1 LKENSEE
8 EKMKTILIVALAL
21 FATAYAY
28 DVEDIPE
35 FMRERLDR
43 YVTLKKT
50 WEQKWIDMTADERAH
65 FETVL
70 FSRLS
75 AVPDSVKTRIHS
87 RIEGMEPE
95 DRIKLRNYLYQRFP
109 ELEVA
114 TETQDEIDEFDVI
127 IEQLPQM
134 IREKISDFI
143 AIRFAP
149 AAAYQ
154 NVEDAD
160 LVEFPEIPDL
170 VDIPAQEGDAVPYS
184 EYEMP
189 EDCKQRLDNFLLK
202 REDWKRRW
210 ENLPAEKQEA
220 FRKYIDE
227 KLEE

>member
-1 LKENSEE
+1 
-8 EKMKTILIVALAL
+8 MKTILIVALAL

-35 FMRERLDR
+35 FMCERLDKF
-43 YVTLKKT
+43 VALKKN
-50 WEQKWIDMTADERAH
+50 WEAKWLEMTPDERAH

-70 FSRLS
+70 YSRLS
-75 AVPDSVKTRIHS
+75 AIPDAVKTRIHS

-114 TETQDEIDEFDVI
+114 VDAQNEVDEFDVI
-127 IEQLPQM
+127 IDQLPQM

-154 NVEDAD
+154 NV
-160 LVEFPEIPDL
+160 VCTTINTKSEFKLLLLFIFIL
-170 VDIPAQEGDAVPYS
+170 
-184 EYEMP
+184 
-189 EDCKQRLDNFLLK
+189 FLS
-202 REDWKRRW
+202 
-210 ENLPAEKQEA
+210 
-220 FRKYIDE
+220 
-227 KLEE
+227 